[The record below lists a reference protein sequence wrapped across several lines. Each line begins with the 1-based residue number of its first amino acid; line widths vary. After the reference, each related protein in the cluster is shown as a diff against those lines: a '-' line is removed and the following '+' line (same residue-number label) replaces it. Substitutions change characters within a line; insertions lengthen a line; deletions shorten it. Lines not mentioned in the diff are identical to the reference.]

1 MMKWQIIVISM
12 LVFVFMSFSVVWA
25 NEGSAGQSES
35 QISTSSMASLT
46 PLMKSS
52 SSGSKSSSSSSSKTK
67 THDGDD
73 VTADNNSTSD
83 DSSGFPWW
91 IIAVILVIILGL
103 AGLLIWYFIIR
114 K

>member
-1 MMKWQIIVISM
+1 MKWQIILLSM
-12 LVFVFMSFSVVWA
+12 LVFVFMSFSAVWA
-25 NEGSAGQSES
+25 DEDSAGQSES
-35 QISTSSMASLT
+35 QISTSSMASIT
-46 PLMKSS
+46 PLMKGG
-52 SSGSKSSSSSSSKTK
+52 SGGGKSSSSSSSSKTK

-91 IIAVILVIILGL
+91 IIAVIVVIILGL

>member
-1 MMKWQIIVISM
+1 MKWQIIVLST
-12 LVFVFMSFSVVWA
+12 LVFVFMSFSAVWA
-25 NEGSAGQSES
+25 NEESAGEFNSK
-35 QISTSSMASLT
+35 ISTSSVANVA
-46 PLMKSS
+46 PLMKGSS
-52 SSGSKSSSSSSSKTK
+52 GGSKSSSSSSSKTK

-73 VTADNNSTSD
+73 ATADNNSTDD